1 MGKRKISKRI
11 CTLSVC
17 NNLKENSKKT
27 SLLRNEVS
35 TYTRDIRVFCQ
46 GPGQSHW
53 VSDTFRCV
61 FVRRR
66 EMEGAVGGGDSGQFI
81 REGIFTFKL
90 HMSFFLTVGFCKVFL
105 TRQTRT
111 DSAENGRY

>member
-1 MGKRKISKRI
+1 MPTGMRGYKNREYIMRKKLLTLRKEEVRKSGRGNKAGEGMGKSEISKRI

-46 GPGQSHW
+46 GPRQSH
-53 VSDTFRCV
+53 
-61 FVRRR
+61 
-66 EMEGAVGGGDSGQFI
+66 
-81 REGIFTFKL
+81 
-90 HMSFFLTVGFCKVFL
+90 
-105 TRQTRT
+105 
-111 DSAENGRY
+111 